1 MEQNEED
8 KNLICALEVELR
20 KLTKEVT
27 SSKVDFHRSK
37 KLAHEKSL
45 EADLY
50 NQIITKQE
58 GKIKEMERKDCQL
71 S

>member
-1 MEQNEED
+1 
-8 KNLICALEVELR
+8 
-20 KLTKEVT
+20 VT
-27 SSKVDFHRSK
+27 GSKVDFHRSK
-37 KLAHEKSL
+37 KLAHEKTL

-58 GKIKEMERKDCQL
+58 NKIKEMEKRDVQL

>member
-8 KNLICALEVELR
+8 KNLIYALESELR

-37 KLAHEKSL
+37 KLAHEKTL

-50 NQIITKQE
+50 NQIISKQE
-58 GKIKEMERKDCQL
+58 NKIKEMEKRDV
-71 S
+71 